1 MSDYNH
7 VGIIGRLTRDAEI
20 KYTANG
26 TAVCNFSIACNKSIP
41 PKNEGDKWENE
52 VSYFDI
58 TLWGKKAEGKAKY
71 LTKGEQV
78 LVEGELKQDR
88 WEQDGQARSK
98 VKITA
103 VNIQLLG
110 GKEDWKG
117 DGTPPRQ
124 ADIPRATSHPEK
136 ASDEFEDDIPF

>member
-52 VSYFDI
+52 VSYFDV

-71 LTKGEQV
+71 LTKGVQV
-78 LVEGELKQDR
+78 LVDGELKQDR
-88 WEQDGQARSK
+88 WEQDGHARSK
-98 VKITA
+98 VEITA
-103 VNIQLLG
+103 HSIDIISFNTN
-110 GKEDWKG
+110 KETQETRD
-117 DGTPPRQ
+117 
-124 ADIPRATSHPEK
+124 ADDFH
-136 ASDEFEDDIPF
+136 DDIPF

>member
-1 MSDYNH
+1 
-7 VGIIGRLTRDAEI
+7 
-20 KYTANG
+20 
-26 TAVCNFSIACNKSIP
+26 
-41 PKNEGDKWENE
+41 
-52 VSYFDI
+52 
-58 TLWGKKAEGKAKY
+58 
-71 LTKGEQV
+71 
-78 LVEGELKQDR
+78 
-88 WEQDGQARSK
+88 

-103 VNIQLLG
+103 ENIQLLG